1 MEDNTIIGL
10 RIGCNQDFL
19 KVTKENLTP
28 ALFALLVYLALLYI
42 PSFLLS
48 LWSATDQNIR
58 TNIC

>member
-48 LWSATDQNIR
+48 L
-58 TNIC
+58 